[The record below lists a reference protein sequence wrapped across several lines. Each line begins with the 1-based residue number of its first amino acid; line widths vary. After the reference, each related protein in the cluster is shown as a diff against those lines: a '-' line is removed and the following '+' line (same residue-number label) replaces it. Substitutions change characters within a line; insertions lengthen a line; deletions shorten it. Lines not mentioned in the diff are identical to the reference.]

1 MSRIYF
7 RKIGGMALTEMA
19 VDTTNHHEKG
29 RRRKS
34 LFAGSL
40 AHLTHDGFSDTL
52 YVFFPLWQAQFGL
65 TFAEVGFLKTLFS
78 GSLAIFQVPS
88 GYLANRI
95 GEIRLLLIG
104 TGLTCLAVGLFGW
117 TTTPLLLALL
127 LVIGGLGESVQHPL
141 SSSIIS
147 NAYPEVKMRRN
158 ALSTFNVAGDI
169 GKMAF
174 PFLAA
179 LLISQSDWQTASKF
193 LSLLGLVITVVIYI
207 MTRDIQRR
215 IPTITKKS
223 TSMLLG
229 WKGYQAFWS
238 LSTIGIIDSAT
249 RMGFL
254 TFFPFLM
261 KEKGADISL
270 IGLALTLVFAG
281 GATGKLVCGILAT
294 RFGILRSVIV
304 TETVTSVCILS
315 MLTLPIMSALILAPI
330 LGIAL
335 NGTSSVLYGSVPEL
349 VSEENRNRGFA
360 IFYTATIGAGAISP
374 FIYGLLSDAVG
385 INITVSIVALI
396 VLMTLPLTI
405 LLRGKVA

>member
-1 MSRIYF
+1 MVLADIAANAEH
-7 RKIGGMALTEMA
+7 KIEQGYK
-19 VDTTNHHEKG
+19 HW
-29 RRRKS
+29 KS
-34 LFAGSL
+34 LLAGSL

-65 TFAEVGFLKTLFS
+65 TFAEVGFFKTLFS

-95 GEIRLLLIG
+95 GEIRLLLVG
-104 TGLTCLAVGLFGW
+104 TILTCLAVGLLGW
-117 TTTPLLLALL
+117 VATPLFLGFL
-127 LVIGGLGESVQHPL
+127 LVLGGLGESVQHPL

-147 NAYPEVKMRRN
+147 NAYPDVKARRK

-169 GKMAF
+169 GKMSF
-174 PFLAA
+174 PAIAA

-193 LSLLGLVITVVIYI
+193 LSLLGLVITVVIFI
-207 MTRDIQRR
+207 ITKDIGHRNK
-215 IPTITKKS
+215 TNITKKS
-223 TSMLLG
+223 TTMLLG

-238 LSTIGIIDSAT
+238 LLTIGFIDSAT

-254 TFFPFLM
+254 TFFPFLL
-261 KEKGADISL
+261 KSKGADIPL
-270 IGLALTLVFAG
+270 IGFALTLVFAG

-294 RFGILRSVIV
+294 RFGILPSVIF
-304 TETVTSVCILS
+304 TETATAVCIWS
-315 MLTLPIMSALILAPI
+315 MLTLPLTNALILAPI

-349 VSEENRNRGFA
+349 VPEEKRKHAFA

-374 FIYGLLSDAVG
+374 SIYGLMSDMVG
-385 INITVSIVALI
+385 INTTVSIVALV
-396 VLMTLPLTI
+396 VLATLPLT
-405 LLRGKVA
+405 LPLRGKMAL